1 MISLQNAARAA
12 ALTGNINQVFSG
24 PSMLS
29 QISELTDVFTLEST
43 DIDGSTADFV
53 PFTTDGYLLLE
64 NSRCRIGGLIT
75 NALSITAKLQR
86 VAAGFSVTC
95 SITSGSPA
103 VVTAATAHLLV
114 GQTVTGSGI
123 ASGTTVTAITAT
135 GFTLS
140 AVATATQTGNLT
152 FSGAGDLT
160 TAGAAAASAATA
172 ATAGQALAFV
182 PINGGPAFPFLKG
195 DRLRLVI
202 VAVTTLGIGRSL
214 IPSIPFVSR
223 FGPGLTP

>member
-43 DIDGSTADFV
+43 DIAGSTADFV
-53 PFTTDGYLLLE
+53 PFTTNGYLLLE
-64 NSRCRIGGLIT
+64 NSRCRIGG
-75 NALSITAKLQR
+75 R

-114 GQTVTGSGI
+114 GQAVTGSGI